1 MVKFY
6 KKISTI
12 IMLLVVV
19 LFVCKAGA
27 DVVDRIVAVVD
38 GEAITM
44 SDLEQVVDMASKQ
57 GRPILENKLDAA
69 RREALDSFIDEIILR
84 HEIKKAELEV
94 TDEELTRAIAG
105 VLVQNRITLGQLQ
118 ADLAR
123 KGVNYAT
130 YKEQISEQIK
140 TIKFINQVIGSQ
152 LKLTDADLRDYY
164 DRNRSMFGGAD
175 STFENVKE
183 KVYDA
188 LYEERSQEALK
199 NYLYRQRQKV
209 YVDIRL

>member
-1 MVKFY
+1 LVKFY

>member
-1 MVKFY
+1 
-6 KKISTI
+6 
-12 IMLLVVV
+12 MLLVVV

>member
-130 YKEQISEQIK
+130 HKEQISEQVK
-140 TIKFINQVIGSQ
+140 TIKFITQVIGSQ